1 MSDKSL
7 RFLLFGEDRTAGKTF
22 SKAAEDANT
31 SGARI
36 GGVFTKLGSAVGGD
50 VGLMVDRIGQGFTA
64 VGERGAKLGAKLM
77 GIGGVIAGL
86 GVFSEQYASKDQAA
100 QNQLQAAVAAT
111 GKGYA
116 GFKDDVERAI
126 QTQEHYGHTADDT
139 QTALRVMTQAFQD
152 PKKALSEM
160 TLVENIA
167 AAKHISLADA
177 ATVVAKAHGGSTRI
191 FREFGIIVVKNTG
204 LIHDATTANKAYTTQ
219 QGNVDKAQT
228 ASEKAVLKLAAA
240 QKSLAEL
247 EARDAV
253 KRKLSVGDLQNLAHA
268 HDKVR
273 TAQDLVKSS
282 ASTLAAEH
290 AFLAVKHREAAVATD
305 KVKHATN
312 VYDDALGTLGKR
324 LTGQASAASD
334 TFAGKLAFAR
344 AKVEDVGSAVAGKM
358 GPALT
363 IAGPIILGVGAVME
377 SGLVPAL
384 GKGALGLAKMGAR
397 AVVWGAEMLAAGV
410 EAMLPFLPIILIVAA
425 VGVAA
430 FLLWKNWDKVWGFI
444 KSATAAGWNW
454 IKEHFQYILLAF
466 GPIGIALFFLKDHWS
481 QIWSAITGAL
491 GAAWGFISST
501 FGNIVGFVTGLPGKI
516 SSAAAGMWD
525 GIKGAFRGAI
535 DWIIGAWNSLSF
547 TLPSIDTHLPGIGK
561 IGGFTIAVPKIPML
575 AAGTTDFAGGLA
587 VVGDKGP
594 ELVHLP
600 AHSKVDSAQQTAAMT
615 SAGRPGP
622 ALVIEHYHE
631 ATADPHLIAAELAF
645 HLRTA

>member
-22 SKAAEDANT
+22 SKSAEQANT
-31 SGARI
+31 AGARI
-36 GGVFTKLGSAVGGD
+36 GGVFSKLGSTVGGD
-50 VGLMVDRIGQGFTA
+50 VGAMVDRIGQGFDQA
-64 VGERGAKLGAKLM
+64 GERGAKMGAKLM

-86 GVFSEQYASKDQAA
+86 GVFSQQYASKDQAA
-100 QNQLQAAVAAT
+100 QQQLQAAVAAT

-116 GFKDDVERAI
+116 GFSGDVERAI

-177 ATVVAKAHGGSTRI
+177 ASTVAKAHGGSTRI

-219 QGNVDKAQT
+219 QGNVDKAQS
-228 ASEKAVLKLAAA
+228 ASEKAVIKLAAA

-273 TAQDLVKSS
+273 AAQDLVKSS

-290 AFLAVKHREAAVATD
+290 AFLTVKQHEAEVAAD

-312 VYDDALGTLGKR
+312 VYDDALGVLGKR

-377 SGLVPAL
+377 SGLLPML
-384 GKGALGLAKMGAR
+384 GKAAVGFVQMGAK
-397 AVVWGAEMLAAGV
+397 AVVWGAQMLASGV

-430 FLLWKNWDKVWGFI
+430 FLLWKNWDTVWGFI
-444 KSATAAGWNW
+444 KNATSAGWNW
-454 IKEHFQYILLAF
+454 IKSHFDLLVGTIAGF
-466 GPIGIALFFLKDHWS
+466 ASWIGSALGGA
-481 QIWSAITGAL
+481 WSAVWGRVTSTVSGA
-491 GAAWGFISST
+491 WNFISST

-516 SSAAAGMWD
+516 GSAASGMWD
-525 GIKGAFRGAI
+525 GIKNAFRGAI

-547 TLPSIDTHLPGIGK
+547 TLPSIDILGKK
-561 IGGFTIAVPKIPML
+561 IGGFTISVPKIPML

-600 AHSKVDSAQQTAAMT
+600 AHSSVTPAPQTAAVM
-615 SAGRPGP
+615 AGGHSPT
-622 ALVIEHYHE
+622 LVIQNYNE

-645 HLRTA
+645 RLKTA